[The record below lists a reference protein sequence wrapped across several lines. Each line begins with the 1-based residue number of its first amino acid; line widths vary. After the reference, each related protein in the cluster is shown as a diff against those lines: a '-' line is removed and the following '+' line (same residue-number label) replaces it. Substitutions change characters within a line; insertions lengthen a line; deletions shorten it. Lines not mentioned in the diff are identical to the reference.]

1 MQYTLNLPMASGRFE
16 ALPPGEYL
24 EIARAAE
31 AAGFDAISVPD
42 NVMFPAKVSA
52 PYPYSADGERIW
64 DADTPCMDPFVVIP
78 AMAAV
83 TSRIRFY
90 SNVLKLAIREPILV
104 AKTVGS
110 AAVLS
115 GDRVGLGVGLSWMP
129 EEFRFLH
136 QDMKRRGARVDEA
149 IAVIRALLGGGMVEF
164 HGDHYDFDPLELSPA
179 PRAPVPIYVGGTS
192 PAALRRA
199 ATLGDGWLSMIHAED
214 ELAGLI
220 ETVLRLRRE
229 AGAGR
234 AERAGAR
241 FEIKVL
247 WPFALSRADV
257 ARLEG
262 LGVTDLLVTPWLV
275 DGVDGRG
282 LAAKREAIARF
293 ADDLRLPRRSA

>member
-16 ALPPGEYL
+16 ALPPSEYL

-42 NVMFPAKVSA
+42 NVLFPAKISA
-52 PYPYSADGERIW
+52 PYPYSEDGLRIW
-64 DADTPCMDPFVVIP
+64 DAETPCMDPFVVIP

-83 TSRIRFY
+83 TTHIRFY

-115 GDRVGLGVGLSWMP
+115 GDRVGLGVGLSWMS

-136 QDMKRRGARVDEA
+136 QDMRSRGARVDEA
-149 IAVIRALLGGGMVEF
+149 IAVIRALLRGGMVEF
-164 HGDHYDFDPLELSPA
+164 HGTHYDFDPLQLSPA

-192 PAALRRA
+192 QAALRRA
-199 ATLGDGWLSMIHAED
+199 ARLGDGWLSMIHSEG

-220 ETVLRLRRE
+220 ETVLRLHEE
-229 AGAGR
+229 AEASR
-234 AERAGAR
+234 VATTR

-247 WPFALSRADV
+247 WPFALRREDV
-257 ARLEG
+257 ARLAG
-262 LGVTDLLVTPWLV
+262 IGVTDLLVTPWLV
-275 DGVDGRG
+275 DGVDGRR
-282 LAAKREAIARF
+282 LAAKREALERF
-293 ADDLRLPRRSA
+293 ADEVVRA